1 MKSKKRN
8 FGHVPALGA
17 GAGSGP
23 SGGARQWRSP
33 AARRL
38 TIPHAGGRPGGH
50 PPRLRLTPWQGMHGA
65 GRHAESGQNSL
76 VPPGGGPRRWRGV
89 SGRPAAAEGRSPRG
103 VFCPSGAVASTV
115 PQISPPLRGPC
126 HLFRLRKGVFI
137 KPQASLQS
145 FPFPQPENPALW
157 SHGEELRGTV
167 QQRTSCTGSK
177 QQLNGSESRGPVQRQ
192 LKTNPTRMGH
202 H

>member
-1 MKSKKRN
+1 MSAGRMPLR
-8 FGHVPALGA
+8 GTGLWPSVEPALQ
-17 GAGSGP
+17 SP
-23 SGGARQWRSP
+23 SRT
-33 AARRL
+33 AARL
-38 TIPHAGGRPGGH
+38 TIPCARAGWRAGC
-50 PPRLRLTPWQGMHGA
+50 GA
-65 GRHAESGQNSL
+65 GVRRHRA
-76 VPPGGGPRRWRGV
+76 
-89 SGRPAAAEGRSPRG
+89 GRPARQLRPGATARAGGCGAGSPLRGTARGADSGPSFGGRRRSPRG
-103 VFCPSGAVASTV
+103 VCCPSGTVASTV
-115 PQISPPLRGPC
+115 PQISSPLRGPC

-177 QQLNGSESRGPVQRQ
+177 QQLNGSESRGPVHRQ